1 MKKHS
6 ALIGLVDHAETY
18 GPEAMRK
25 FISDLPQVETCL
37 DIGAGKGRD
46 LAMVREFHPLADLH
60 AVEFADRNIV
70 MLNAFGVTTH
80 QLDIE
85 RDRLP
90 FKDDQ
95 LDLIIANQVLEHTKE
110 IFWIFH
116 EATRALKV
124 GGSFIVGVPN
134 VASFHNRLLLG
145 VGRHPTQHKLASA
158 HVRPFSKGDTLRFLE
173 ACYPGGYELSGF
185 AGSQFYPFPAGI
197 ARPMARAFP
206 SAAFSI
212 FFRLKKVTDYQD
224 SFLRFPGDNSLETN
238 FWTGDPAPQPQ
249 F

>member
-70 MLNAFGVTTH
+70 KLNAFGVTTH

-185 AGSQFYPFPAGI
+185 AGSQFYPTTRTVFCGSRATTVSRPTSGPATRLPSRSSEFGSGI
-197 ARPMARAFP
+197 AGNGEVGCGRRP
-206 SAAFSI
+206 
-212 FFRLKKVTDYQD
+212 
-224 SFLRFPGDNSLETN
+224 
-238 FWTGDPAPQPQ
+238 
-249 F
+249 